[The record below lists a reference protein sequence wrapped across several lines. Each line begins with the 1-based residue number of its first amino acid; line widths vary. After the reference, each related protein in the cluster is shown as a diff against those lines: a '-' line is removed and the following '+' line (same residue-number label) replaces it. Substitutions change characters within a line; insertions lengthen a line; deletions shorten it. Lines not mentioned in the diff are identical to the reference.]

1 MCGVCVCCVDRLMHA
16 VGPREFLNQGWQKN
30 ADLNLAPNITAIID
44 RFNQVSYWTTTEVL
58 TKDTPQLMAK
68 TIKRYSPKL
77 LRSWSYTWQ
86 F

>member
-1 MCGVCVCCVDRLMHA
+1 MHA
-16 VGPREFLNQGWQKN
+16 VGPREFLDQGWQKN

-68 TIKRYSPKL
+68 TIKRYAP
-77 LRSWSYTWQ
+77 LRSWSCSSFNSETLNNFCFWW
-86 F
+86 